1 MRRSTGKGSEM
12 YRPHEA
18 IRPSSELRLFAFRG
32 RPTTV
37 SVKSRSTLLQT
48 GPPSFRI
55 STPPST
61 PIASPKV
68 NLHSLHTSPCLLLFA
83 RSLSPER
90 PSSRPR
96 LPVRAAPFAC
106 ASAPRPR
113 IRCVVLF
120 GCLSTPCA
128 LGVRRWGR
136 VGATGPRIRRKGKFD
151 EQTALSRPFAP
162 VSGPRGVVA
171 KGWGLCLVSWARL
184 AG

>member
-32 RPTTV
+32 RPTT
-37 SVKSRSTLLQT
+37 SVWGNRSTDGT
-48 GPPSFRI
+48 PSFRI
-55 STPPST
+55 SSPPST

-68 NLHSLHTSPCLLLFA
+68 NLHSSHTSPCLLLFA